1 MGQVLLVRHGQ
12 ASFGARDYD
21 ALSELGHRQ
30 AGLVADALR
39 VRIGAVDVVASGNLS
54 RQRDTAA
61 PLAAALLPADGEVA
75 YDDRWAEYDHEALLA
90 RQGGAWRRRASVAAE
105 TARTRDPKRAF
116 QQALDEALEAWVADP
131 EAEGEGESFGAFTRR
146 CGAALDAL
154 VEDLDGGSAVVAT
167 SGGVIAAIAARE
179 LLVGGEGWVRLN
191 RVMVNTGVTK
201 LITGRRGVTLVSLN
215 EHTHLE
221 GDRALLSYR

>member
-21 ALSELGHRQ
+21 ALSDLGRRQ
-30 AGLVADALR
+30 ADIVADALR
-39 VRIGAVDVVASGNLS
+39 ARIGSVDVVASGALS

-61 PLAAALLPADGEVA
+61 PLAAALLPPGAAVA
-75 YDDRWAEYDHEALLA
+75 EDERWAEYDHEALLA
-90 RQGGAWRRRASVAAE
+90 RQGGAWRRRAAVAAE

-116 QQALDEALEAWVADP
+116 QQALDEALTSWVADP
-131 EAEGEGESFGAFTRR
+131 EAEGRGESFGVFTRR

-154 VEDLDGGSAVVAT
+154 VADLDGGSAAVAT
-167 SGGVIAAIAARE
+167 SGGVIAALAARE
-179 LLVGGEGWVRLN
+179 LRVDGEGWIRLN

-201 LITGRRGVTLVSLN
+201 LVTGRRGVTLVSLN

-221 GDRALLSYR
+221 ADRELLSYR